1 MSFQQGLSGLN
12 AASKNLDVIGHN
24 IANSNTVGFKASR
37 AEFAEMVA
45 SAIGSAGG
53 SSAGIG
59 VETANVAQ
67 QFTQGNLNITGNNL
81 DVAINGNGFFMLKL
95 PDQTQA
101 YTRAGNFKL
110 DKVGNMVTNDGA
122 QILGYTVNP
131 VTGQRT
137 STEPV
142 PMVFPTSQPIPA
154 KQTEKISAAFN
165 LDARATNAAGDQ
177 AATPPVPATPRTTYG
192 TSINVYDS
200 QGVATSQNLYFEKNG
215 ANTWDIYTQLDDL
228 TTSPATV
235 PSIAGRM
242 IAGEN
247 GNTVA
252 MIEPIASAT
261 SIPNADKTKTQI
273 DDFPTEFTYKYYGA
287 DDKGVFAIRETK
299 LTFTDPKAAWDFTYS
314 DKPANTLVASAR
326 LKSNLVDYATG
337 VPVTGGTFT
346 PPIPNPPTAA
356 NPAPPPATNQS
367 YELSLLVNPSP
378 SNPNSPNAAGSN
390 PAPSAFPVTLD
401 LNKVTHFGTKF
412 AVSDLTQDGYT
423 SGQLTG
429 INIENNGMIM
439 TRYSNGV
446 TRAEGQLALA
456 SFRNTQGLA
465 SIGGNNW
472 VETFESGQPVKGT
485 ATDGNFGSLRSG
497 ALEESNV
504 DLTAE
509 LVNMMTAQRAYQANA
524 QTIKTQDQ
532 VMSTLVN
539 LR

>member
-67 QFTQGNLNITGNNL
+67 QFTQGNLNITGNSL

-142 PMVFPTSQPIPA
+142 PMVFPTAQPIPA
-154 KQTEKISAAFN
+154 KKTEKIVMGIN
-165 LDARATNAAGDQ
+165 LDARAPNAAGDQ

-200 QGVATSQNLYFEKNG
+200 QGVETPLNVYFEKNG
-215 ANTWDIYTQLDDL
+215 SNTWDIYDKLDDKTATPPVVARL
-228 TTSPATV
+228 VGKVQMDGNGNISGMTQRKPGSPLDANGSPTQFQTWFKGADGKMKQADVTGTWAYTFATPATT
-235 PSIAGRM
+235 PP
-242 IAGEN
+242 
-247 GNTVA
+247 TVT
-252 MIEPIASAT
+252 SAT
-261 SIPNADKTKTQI
+261 LTLGTPGTATDAPTTFAFDLNLSI
-273 DDFPTEFTYKYYGA
+273 
-287 DDKGVFAIRETK
+287 
-299 LTFTDPKAAWDFTYS
+299 DPSKA
-314 DKPANTLVASAR
+314 
-326 LKSNLVDYATG
+326 
-337 VPVTGGTFT
+337 
-346 PPIPNPPTAA
+346 
-356 NPAPPPATNQS
+356 
-367 YELSLLVNPSP
+367 
-378 SNPNSPNAAGSN
+378 NPNSPPTPFDVS
-390 PAPSAFPVTLD
+390 
-401 LNKVTHFGTKF
+401 LNLKGLTQFGTKF
-412 AVSDLTQDGYT
+412 AVSELTQDGYA
-423 SGQLTG
+423 SGELTG

>member
-154 KQTEKISAAFN
+154 KQTENIVLGMN
-165 LDARATNAAGDQ
+165 LDARAPDADGEP
-177 AATPPVPATPRTTYG
+177 AATPPIPATPRATYG
-192 TSINVYDS
+192 TSLNVYDT
-200 QGVATSQNLYFEKNG
+200 QGVATAVNVYFEKQG
-215 ANTWDIYTQLDDL
+215 SNTWEIYDKLD
-228 TTSPATV
+228 
-235 PSIAGRM
+235 
-242 IAGEN
+242 
-247 GNTVA
+247 
-252 MIEPIASAT
+252 
-261 SIPNADKTKTQI
+261 
-273 DDFPTEFTYKYYGA
+273 
-287 DDKGVFAIRETK
+287 
-299 LTFTDPKAAWDFTYS
+299 DPKANPPVVGRFVGKMEMDGNGNILGMTQPATY
-314 DKPANTLVASAR
+314 DADGNPI
-326 LKSNLVDYATG
+326 TG
-337 VPVTGGTFT
+337 NKISRKADGTFETTPVTWAWTPVLDTST
-346 PPIPNPPTAA
+346 PPKTIDWTSVETPTGTPTAGPATFDFKLALTVDPSKANPNNPPT
-356 NPAPPPATNQS
+356 TFS
-367 YELSLLVNPSP
+367 VD
-378 SNPNSPNAAGSN
+378 
-390 PAPSAFPVTLD
+390 LD
-401 LNKVTHFGTKF
+401 LSKTTQFGAKF
-412 AVSDLTQDGYT
+412 AVSELTQDGYA
-423 SGQLTG
+423 SGELTG